1 VENHMPQTI
10 VIDEIGTELEAL
22 AAGTIAQ
29 RGVQLVGTAHG
40 MTVENLIKNPS
51 LQMLVG
57 GIQSVTLGDEEA
69 RRRHVQKS
77 VLERQGPPTFTAA
90 CEMVSRTEWR
100 VHYSLAATVDAVL
113 TGKPLNVEIRRM
125 TESGQV
131 VVGNGNETTANN
143 SSSKRSSGSIS
154 SYPAEWSDQDVDED
168 DEDGDESGEGR
179 KTGNFWE
186 QGEAPLL
193 LYIYQVNEESLE
205 QVMEVM
211 GLEKVIQITDDIGI
225 ADAVLAL
232 RSRLKQNSW
241 VRGMAKFRQ
250 LPIFA
255 IKANTM
261 AQMVRAMRAILGME
275 SLGSYF
281 VVSSSLS
288 NEEVGRRLDVMN
300 RQPTLEDEIEALE
313 EARVAVEQIVIP
325 KGQPA
330 ELLPRSPELV
340 ALQVKLVEGYQLA
353 SETAGSEKSVR
364 LRILPARL
372 RHSRSSEDDDDDD
385 DEEEEECFP
394 GQEDNLF
401 KGDLGV
407 SITGGTSPSKLPIL
421 PE

>member
-1 VENHMPQTI
+1 
-10 VIDEIGTELEAL
+10 
-22 AAGTIAQ
+22 
-29 RGVQLVGTAHG
+29 
-40 MTVENLIKNPS
+40 
-51 LQMLVG
+51 
-57 GIQSVTLGDEEA
+57 
-69 RRRHVQKS
+69 
-77 VLERQGPPTFTAA
+77 
-90 CEMVSRTEWR
+90 
-100 VHYSLAATVDAVL
+100 
-113 TGKPLNVEIRRM
+113 
-125 TESGQV
+125 
-131 VVGNGNETTANN
+131 
-143 SSSKRSSGSIS
+143 
-154 SYPAEWSDQDVDED
+154 
-168 DEDGDESGEGR
+168 
-179 KTGNFWE
+179 
-186 QGEAPLL
+186 
-193 LYIYQVNEESLE
+193 VNEESLE

-313 EARVAVEQIVIP
+313 VCEQWSSSPLNLRKFFVLHLAQTIKHGSFLNINKDKPACIFLQEARVAVEQIVIP

-372 RHSRSSEDDDDDD
+372 RHSRSSEDDDDDE
-385 DEEEEECFP
+385 EEEEECFP

>member
-1 VENHMPQTI
+1 
-10 VIDEIGTELEAL
+10 
-22 AAGTIAQ
+22 
-29 RGVQLVGTAHG
+29 
-40 MTVENLIKNPS
+40 
-51 LQMLVG
+51 
-57 GIQSVTLGDEEA
+57 
-69 RRRHVQKS
+69 
-77 VLERQGPPTFTAA
+77 
-90 CEMVSRTEWR
+90 
-100 VHYSLAATVDAVL
+100 
-113 TGKPLNVEIRRM
+113 
-125 TESGQV
+125 
-131 VVGNGNETTANN
+131 
-143 SSSKRSSGSIS
+143 
-154 SYPAEWSDQDVDED
+154 
-168 DEDGDESGEGR
+168 
-179 KTGNFWE
+179 
-186 QGEAPLL
+186 
-193 LYIYQVNEESLE
+193 
-205 QVMEVM
+205 MEVM

-372 RHSRSSEDDDDDD
+372 RHSRSSEDDDDDE
-385 DEEEEECFP
+385 EEEEECFP